1 MKNLQK
7 ADKEIYQLYKKE
19 LKRQQETLS
28 LIPSENIISNSI
40 KEIIGSNLSNK
51 YAEGYPNKRYY
62 QGMKFVDKIED
73 LAITRA
79 MKLFDVA
86 YANVQSYSGSI
97 ANLEAYLSIINPQ
110 DKIMGLDLSSGGH
123 LTHGSPPSFT
133 SKIFKSVNYN
143 VDQNGKLNYKKIEK
157 IALKEKPKVIIAGTT
172 AYSKIID
179 WKKFAN
185 IAKKVDAYLVADI
198 SHIAGLIVGN
208 VYPSP
213 VNFADIVTTTTHK
226 TLRGPRGAIIMVTK
240 KGLKSH
246 PDLIEKVKKTVFP
259 SMQGGPHIN
268 IIAGIAV
275 ALKEASSQ
283 QFKNYAKH
291 VINNSKILC
300 SELKKYGFNIISQTT
315 ESHLILIDLR
325 NKNIIGNLASE
336 ALEFVNIVTNKNS
349 IPFDPNPPFYP
360 SGLRLGTPSITTR
373 SLKEKDMKLLA
384 KLINQTIEIIKTE
397 KAKQKLSFE
406 DEKKKDIRTKII
418 FNSKSK
424 LLKIKKQVIKL
435 AKKYPI
441 KL

>member
-179 WKKFAN
+179 
-185 IAKKVDAYLVADI
+185 
-198 SHIAGLIVGN
+198 
-208 VYPSP
+208 
-213 VNFADIVTTTTHK
+213 
-226 TLRGPRGAIIMVTK
+226 
-240 KGLKSH
+240 
-246 PDLIEKVKKTVFP
+246 
-259 SMQGGPHIN
+259 
-268 IIAGIAV
+268 
-275 ALKEASSQ
+275 
-283 QFKNYAKH
+283 
-291 VINNSKILC
+291 
-300 SELKKYGFNIISQTT
+300 
-315 ESHLILIDLR
+315 
-325 NKNIIGNLASE
+325 
-336 ALEFVNIVTNKNS
+336 
-349 IPFDPNPPFYP
+349 
-360 SGLRLGTPSITTR
+360 
-373 SLKEKDMKLLA
+373 
-384 KLINQTIEIIKTE
+384 
-397 KAKQKLSFE
+397 
-406 DEKKKDIRTKII
+406 
-418 FNSKSK
+418 
-424 LLKIKKQVIKL
+424 
-435 AKKYPI
+435 
-441 KL
+441 